1 MFDILFYHYLISF
14 FLSKNLIVNMN
25 SGERS
30 NSNSSKNS
38 LQQKKLEYFGITN
51 NFVQGKGKSTASH
64 TGENVAH
71 ILYFN
76 M

>member
-1 MFDILFYHYLISF
+1 
-14 FLSKNLIVNMN
+14 MN
-25 SGERS
+25 SGKRS

-64 TGENVAH
+64 TGENVAQPPGRPPSAAPT
-71 ILYFN
+71 LA
-76 M
+76 

>member
-1 MFDILFYHYLISF
+1 
-14 FLSKNLIVNMN
+14 MN
-25 SGERS
+25 SGKRS

-51 NFVQGKGKSTASH
+51 NFVQEKGKSTASH

-76 M
+76 FNM